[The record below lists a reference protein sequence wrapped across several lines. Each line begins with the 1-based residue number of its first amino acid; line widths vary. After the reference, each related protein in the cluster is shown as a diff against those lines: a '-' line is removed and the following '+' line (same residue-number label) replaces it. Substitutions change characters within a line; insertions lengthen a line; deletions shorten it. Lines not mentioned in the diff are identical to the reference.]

1 MLQILHEKYKD
12 WKELLAQ
19 HQVITSANDAFLFYV
34 SLKFKK
40 KKQSSKPCM
49 LSSGRYVLIRQKL

>member
-34 SLKFKK
+34 SLKLKK
-40 KKQSSKPCM
+40 KSSQVSHACYQVEDM
-49 LSSGRYVLIRQKL
+49 S